1 MARPLTI
8 TPFGNVQV
16 STARAKSGGASI
28 LFDGVEDYLVVNNTN
43 GDLNITGAWTVEV
56 WLYFG
61 SLNSNQPLV
70 FSNSY
75 TANLPNTKI
84 WYLQIRCNNTSG
96 QLVFGS
102 SSLVFGSNN
111 TSVSK
116 TGNVGWIANDWNHI
130 AISSEGNGSVNLY
143 LNGTRVARQTGAG
156 YYDLISTENAIPT
169 NLYIGKDINT
179 SLDDLTGSLD
189 EIRISNVCRYTGTTF
204 TPASRF
210 TPDDNT
216 VLLIHGD
223 GTNGSTTFT
232 DDVGIRG
239 TANLTATVTQTAT
252 ANPNPSMVFI
262 RDDYQ
267 YDWNEPNS
275 WDDWG
280 IFDSWFQGYRFPT
293 VVATQ
298 TAIGTK
304 AIFGSASLAAAFTQ
318 SASATRLLPTANAVL
333 ATTATA
339 TANGRIVKNASAALA
354 VTVSQTATA
363 LRYAGGSSA
372 LTATATQTAS
382 AQVTL
387 NASAALATAFTQS
400 VTARILK
407 LAQLD
412 IPNFATLNATAK
424 VEHNASAALTAAF
437 TQSARGGRLV
447 QVNETF
453 NYTWDTLDPDT
464 WQGFVRDEWG
474 PTGFFAFDNIQLSTL
489 GGLSILGS
497 ASLSS
502 EFALAARAGELNLGT
517 ANLSATVTATATA
530 RVERNAQAQ
539 LQAQFAQSAA
549 AVNLKI
555 ANTNLS
561 AAVSVTATSGV
572 VRRGSANFEALATQL
587 TVAQNFKR
595 ASATLSAAFAVAA
608 DASLTPAILPFELSV
623 STNLNVSGRMIVA
636 GRADLSAF
644 AADLSVG
651 RRFLGGRADLNS
663 EFAVVA
669 RPSVRLAGRADLS
682 ALATQLTVGR
692 ISTVRGTASLSAEFA
707 AVFAGELQLLESSF
721 IFKILP
727 ETRNYL
733 VETESRNFKVLP
745 ENTEWSVTS
754 EDRNIK
760 VLPES
765 RDLNI
770 ADLMM
775 G

>member
-8 TPFGNVQV
+8 TSFGNVQV
-16 STARAKSGGASI
+16 STARAKSGSASI
-28 LFDGVEDYLVVNNTN
+28 LFDGDEDYLVVDNTN
-43 GDLNITGAWTVEV
+43 GDLNVTGAWTVEV

-61 SLNSNQPLV
+61 A
-70 FSNSY
+70 FSS
-75 TANLPNTKI
+75 TQSMIFRQDASGGAPTSQ
-84 WYLQIRCNNTSG
+84 WYLQVRCNNTTG
-96 QLVFGS
+96 QLLFGTFGS
-102 SSLVFGSNN
+102 GGSSTLN
-111 TSVSK
+111 K

-130 AISSEGNGSVNLY
+130 AVSSEGNGSTNFY
-143 LNGTRVARQTGAG
+143 LNGTRVDRETGSS
-156 YYDLISTENAIPT
+156 YYDLVSTISGVNQ
-169 NLYIGKDINT
+169 NVYIGKDIQG
-179 SLDDLTGSLD
+179 SLANELNGNLD

-210 TPDDNT
+210 APDDNT

-232 DDVGIRG
+232 DDIGIRG

-304 AIFGSASLAAAFTQ
+304 AIFASASLAAAFTQ
-318 SASATRLLPTANAVL
+318 SATATRLLPTANAVL
-333 ATTATA
+333 ATTVTA
-339 TANGRIVKNASAALA
+339 TTTGRIVKNASAALT

-363 LRYAGGSSA
+363 LRYAGGSAA
-372 LTATATQTAS
+372 LAVAATQTVS
-382 AQVTL
+382 AKVEL
-387 NASAALATAFTQS
+387 NASAALATAFTQT
-400 VTARILK
+400 VAARILK

-424 VEHNASAALTAAF
+424 VEHNASAALDAAF
-437 TQSARGGRLV
+437 TQSARGGLLV

-474 PTGFFAFDNIQLSTL
+474 PTGFFAFDNIQLSAL
-489 GGLSILGS
+489 GGLSIVGS
-497 ASLSS
+497 ANLSS
-502 EFALAARAGELNLGT
+502 EFAVVARAGELNLGT

-549 AVNLKI
+549 ALNLKI

-572 VRRGSANFEALATQL
+572 TRNASANFEALATEL
-587 TVAQNFKR
+587 TVAQNLKIS
-595 ASATLSAAFAVAA
+595 SATLSAAFAVAA

-623 STNLNVSGRMIVA
+623 STNLSVSGRMIVA
-636 GRADLSAF
+636 GRAELSAF
-644 AADLSVG
+644 AADLTVG

-669 RPSVRLAGRADLS
+669 RPSVQLAGRAELS
-682 ALATQLTVGR
+682 AFAAQLTAGR

-733 VETESRNFKVLP
+733 VQTESRDFKVLP

>member
-16 STARAKSGGASI
+16 STALAKSGGASI
-28 LFDGVEDYLVVNNTN
+28 LFDGVEDYLVVDNTN
-43 GDLNITGAWTVEV
+43 GDLNVTGAWTVEV
-56 WLYFG
+56 FHYFG
-61 SLNSNQPLV
+61 SLNSNQSMI
-70 FSNSY
+70 FRSD
-75 TANLPNTKI
+75 ADGGLPTSQ
-84 WYLQIRCNNTSG
+84 WYLQVRCNNTTG
-96 QLVFGS
+96 QLLFGTTIGGQS
-102 SSLVFGSNN
+102 SNL
-111 TSVSK
+111 TK

-130 AISSEGNGSVNLY
+130 AVSSEGNGSVNLY
-143 LNGTRVARQTGAG
+143 LNGTRVARVTGSD
-156 YYDLISTENAIPT
+156 YYDLVTTINGV
-169 NLYIGKDINT
+169 NQDVYIGKDIQG
-179 SLDDLTGSLD
+179 SLATELTGNLD

-210 TPDDNT
+210 APDDNT

-232 DDVGIRG
+232 DDIGIRG
-239 TANLTATVTQTAT
+239 TANLSATVTQTAT

-304 AIFGSASLAAAFTQ
+304 AIFGSSALAAEFTQ

-333 ATTATA
+333 VNTVSATT
-339 TANGRIVKNASAALA
+339 NGRIVKNASAALS

-363 LRYAGGSSA
+363 LRYAGGS
-372 LTATATQTAS
+372 
-382 AQVTL
+382 
-387 NASAALATAFTQS
+387 AALAAAVTQTVTAGVTANANASISAAFTQS
-400 VTARILK
+400 VSARILK

-412 IPNFATLNATAK
+412 IPNFATLTSTAE
-424 VEHNASAALTAAF
+424 VTHNAGSALAAAF

-447 QVNETF
+447 QVNETY

-474 PTGFFAFDNIQLSTL
+474 PTGFFAFDNIELSAL
-489 GGLSILGS
+489 GGLSVLGS
-497 ASLSS
+497 ANLSS
-502 EFALAARAGELNLGT
+502 EFAVAARGGKLNLGT
-517 ANLSATVTATATA
+517 ANLTATVTQSASA
-530 RVERNAQAQ
+530 RIERNAQAQ
-539 LQAQFAQSAA
+539 LQAQFTQSVS

-555 ANTNLS
+555 ATANLS
-561 AAVSVTATSGV
+561 VTANVTATSGV
-572 VRRGSANFEALATQL
+572 TLNASANFEALATQL
-587 TVAQNFKR
+587 TVAQNLKIS
-595 ASATLSAAFAVAA
+595 SATLSAAFAVAA
-608 DASLTPAILPFELSV
+608 NASLTPSILPFELSA
-623 STNLNVSGRMIVA
+623 STNMSVRGSTILA
-636 GRADLSAF
+636 GRAELSAF

-669 RPSVRLAGRADLS
+669 RPSVQLAGRADLS
-682 ALATQLTVGR
+682 ALAAQLTVGR

-707 AVFAGELQLLESSF
+707 AVFAGDLQLLESVF
-721 IFKILP
+721 IFKVLQ
-727 ETRNYL
+727 ETRNYV
-733 VETESRNFKVLP
+733 VETESRDFKVLP

>member
-8 TPFGNVQV
+8 TSFGNVQV
-16 STARAKSGGASI
+16 STARAKSGSASI
-28 LFDGVEDYLVVNNTN
+28 LFDGVEDYLVVANTS
-43 GDLNITGAWTVEV
+43 GDLNVTGAWTVEAH
-56 WLYFG
+56 LYFGTLNSTQSMIFSNVRTGASNSWYLQVRCNNTTGQLIFGGNFG
-61 SLNSNQPLV
+61 SLNKN
-70 FSNSY
+70 
-75 TANLPNTKI
+75 
-84 WYLQIRCNNTSG
+84 NNT
-96 QLVFGS
+96 
-102 SSLVFGSNN
+102 
-111 TSVSK
+111 
-116 TGNVGWIANDWNHI
+116 GWIANDWNHI
-130 AISSEGNGSVNLY
+130 AISSEGNGSLNLY
-143 LNGTRVARQTGAG
+143 LNGTRVDRLTGQSN
-156 YYDLISTENAIPT
+156 YDLVSIVSGVNQDV
-169 NLYIGKDINT
+169 YIGKDIEGTLSNE
-179 SLDDLTGSLD
+179 LNGNLD

-223 GTNGSTTFT
+223 GINGSTAFT
-232 DDVGIRG
+232 DDTGIRG
-239 TANLTATVTQTAT
+239 TANLTATVTQSAT

-318 SASATRLLPTANAVL
+318 SAIATRLLSTANAVL
-333 ATTATA
+333 ANTVTATA
-339 TANGRIVKNASAALA
+339 TGRIVKDASAALS

-363 LRYAGGSSA
+363 LRYAGGSAA
-372 LTATATQTAS
+372 LAVAVTQSATAR
-382 AQVTL
+382 VTL
-387 NASAALATAFTQS
+387 NAGAALATAFTQT

-412 IPNFATLNATAK
+412 ISNFATLTSTAE
-424 VEHNASAALTAAF
+424 VTHNAGSALAAAF

-447 QVNETF
+447 QVNETY
-453 NYTWDTLDPDT
+453 NYTWNTLDPDT

-474 PTGFFAFDNIQLSTL
+474 PTGFFAFDNIELFAL
-489 GGLSILGS
+489 GGLSIVGS

-502 EFALAARAGELNLGT
+502 EFALAARGGKLNLGT
-517 ANLSATVTATATA
+517 ANLTATVTQSASA
-530 RVERNAQAQ
+530 RIERNAQAQ
-539 LQAQFAQSAA
+539 LQAQFTQSAA

-555 ANTNLS
+555 ATANL
-561 AAVSVTATSGV
+561 SVTANVTTTAKV
-572 VRRGSANFEALATQL
+572 TCNASANFEALATQL
-587 TVAQNFKR
+587 TVAQNLKR
-595 ASATLSAAFAVAA
+595 SSATLSAAFAVAA
-608 DASLTPAILPFELSV
+608 DASLTPSILPFELSV
-623 STNLNVSGRMIVA
+623 STNLNVSASMVLA
-636 GRADLSAF
+636 GRAELSAF
-644 AADLSVG
+644 AAEVTVG

-669 RPSVRLAGRADLS
+669 RPSVQLVGRADLS

-707 AVFAGELQLLESSF
+707 GVFAGDLQLLESVF
-721 IFKILP
+721 IFKILQ
-727 ETRNYL
+727 ETRNYV
-733 VETESRNFKVLP
+733 VETESRDFKVLP
-745 ENTEWSVTS
+745 ENAEWSVTS

>member
-28 LFDGVEDYLVVNNTN
+28 LFDGNEDYLVVDNTN
-43 GDLNITGAWTVEV
+43 GDLNVTGAWTVETWHYFGAFSGTV
-56 WLYFG
+56 RHVFSNLSSGGFPSKIWYLEIECNNSSGRLIFG
-61 SLNSNQPLV
+61 SLNVGPGLV
-70 FSNSY
+70 N
-75 TANLPNTKI
+75 I
-84 WYLQIRCNNTSG
+84 
-96 QLVFGS
+96 
-102 SSLVFGSNN
+102 SLA
-111 TSVSK
+111 K

-130 AISSEGNGSVNLY
+130 AVSSEGNGSANLY

-156 YYDLISTENAIPT
+156 YYDLISTIDGVNQDV
-169 NLYIGKDINT
+169 YIGKDINGSFT
-179 SLDDLTGSLD
+179 NELNGSLD

-232 DDVGIRG
+232 DDTGIRG
-239 TANLTATVTQTAT
+239 TANLSATATQTAT

-304 AIFGSASLAAAFTQ
+304 AQFGSASLSAAFTQ
-318 SASATRLLPTANAVL
+318 SATATRLLSTANAVL
-333 ATTATA
+333 ATTVSATA
-339 TANGRIVKNASAALA
+339 TGRIVKNASAALT

-363 LRYAGGSSA
+363 IRYAGGSAA
-372 LTATATQTAS
+372 LAVAVTQSATAR
-382 AQVTL
+382 VTV
-387 NASAALATAFTQS
+387 NASASMSAAFTQTVS
-400 VTARILK
+400 ARILK

-412 IPNFATLNATAK
+412 IPNFATLTASAR
-424 VEHNASAALTAAF
+424 VEHNASAALSAAF

-474 PTGFFAFDNIQLSTL
+474 PTGFFAFDNVALSAR
-489 GGLSILGS
+489 GGLSIVGS

-502 EFALAARAGELNLGT
+502 EFALVARGGELNLGT
-517 ANLSATVTATATA
+517 ANLTATVTLSASA
-530 RVERNAQAQ
+530 RIERNAQSQ
-539 LQAQFAQSAA
+539 LQAQFTQSAA

-555 ANTNLS
+555 ATANLS
-561 AAVSVTATSGV
+561 VTANVIATSGV
-572 VRRGSANFEALATQL
+572 TRRASANFQALATEL
-587 TVAQNFKR
+587 IVAQNFKR
-595 ASATLSAAFAVAA
+595 ASAALSAAFAVQAT
-608 DASLTPAILPFELSV
+608 ASLTPAILPFALPV
-623 STNLNVSGRMIVA
+623 STNLNVSARMVLA

-644 AADLSVG
+644 ATDLSVG
-651 RRFLGGRADLNS
+651 RRFLGGRANLNS

-669 RPSVRLAGRADLS
+669 RPSIRLGGRADLS
-682 ALATQLTVGR
+682 ALAAQLTVGR

-707 AVFAGELQLLESSF
+707 GVFAGELQLLESNF

-727 ETRNYL
+727 ETRNYF
-733 VETESRNFKVLP
+733 VETETRNFKVLP
-745 ENTEWSVTS
+745 ENTQWSVTS

>member
-16 STARAKSGGASI
+16 STAQAKSGGASI
-28 LFDGVEDYLVVNNTN
+28 LFDGNEDYLVVDNTS
-43 GDLNITGAWTVEV
+43 GDLNVTGAWTVEV
-56 WLYFG
+56 FHYFGSFNSNQSMVFSNVRTGASNYWYLQVRCNNSTGQLIFGGNFG
-61 SLNSNQPLV
+61 SLNKN
-70 FSNSY
+70 FNTGW
-75 TANLPNTKI
+75 TAN
-84 WYLQIRCNNTSG
+84 
-96 QLVFGS
+96 
-102 SSLVFGSNN
+102 
-111 TSVSK
+111 
-116 TGNVGWIANDWNHI
+116 AWNHI
-130 AISSEGNGSVNLY
+130 AVSSEGNGALNLY
-143 LNGTRVARQTGAG
+143 LNGTRVDRLTGQSN
-156 YYDLISTENAIPT
+156 YDLVSKVGGVNQ
-169 NLYIGKDINT
+169 NLYIGKDIEGTLVNE
-179 SLDDLTGSLD
+179 LNGNLD

-210 TPDDNT
+210 APDDNT

-232 DDVGIRG
+232 DDIGIRG
-239 TANLTATVTQTAT
+239 SANLSATVTQTAT

-267 YDWNEPNS
+267 YDWDEPNS

-304 AIFGSASLAAAFTQ
+304 AIFGSASLSAAFTQ
-318 SASATRLLPTANAVL
+318 SASATRLLSTANAVL
-333 ATTATA
+333 ATTVSATA
-339 TANGRIVKNASAALA
+339 TGRIVKNASAALT
-354 VTVSQTATA
+354 VSVSQTATA
-363 LRYAGGSSA
+363 LRYAGGSTA
-372 LTATATQTAS
+372 LAVTVTQTVT
-382 AQVTL
+382 AQVEH
-387 NASAALATAFTQS
+387 NANAALSEAFTQTVS
-400 VTARILK
+400 ARILK

-412 IPNFATLNATAK
+412 IPNFAALTATAK
-424 VEHNASAALTAAF
+424 VEHNASAALAVAF

-474 PTGFFAFDNIQLSTL
+474 PTGFFAFENVALSAR
-489 GGLSILGS
+489 GGLSILAS
-497 ASLSS
+497 ANLSS
-502 EFALAARAGELNLGT
+502 EFAVVARGSELHFGT
-517 ANLSATVTATATA
+517 ANLTATVTQSASA
-530 RVERNAQAQ
+530 RIERNAQAQ
-539 LQAQFAQSAA
+539 LQAQFTQSAA

-555 ANTNLS
+555 ATANLS
-561 AAVSVTATSGV
+561 VTADVTATSGV
-572 VRRGSANFEALATQL
+572 TRRASANFEALATEL
-587 TVAQNFKR
+587 IVAQNLKR
-595 ASATLSAAFAVAA
+595 ASAALSAAFAVQAN
-608 DASLTPAILPFELSV
+608 ASLTPAILPFALPV
-623 STNLNVSGRMIVA
+623 STNLNVSASMVLV
-636 GRADLSAF
+636 GRAELSAF
-644 AADLSVG
+644 ATDLSVG

-669 RPSVRLAGRADLS
+669 QPSIRLGGRAELS
-682 ALATQLTVGR
+682 AFVAQLTAGR

-707 AVFAGELQLLESSF
+707 GVFAGDLQLLESVF
-721 IFKILP
+721 IFKILQ
-727 ETRNYL
+727 ETRNYV
-733 VETESRNFKVLP
+733 VETESRDFKVLP
-745 ENTEWSVTS
+745 ENTEWSVIS